1 MAMAPGHGVLLY
13 NLMKTARA
21 LLPDTRVINVSIPDY
36 LHEILGK
43 VGLTPDVVVGN
54 VNILEPILKYIIA
67 EKCQVSPESL
77 YIILAGNHC
86 MCMQIFQESALS
98 PCIPF
103 YLKVEENRRDV
114 TD

>member
-54 VNILEPILKYIIA
+54 VNFLEPILKYIIA
-67 EKCQVSPESL
+67 EKCQVSPESFIYYSCRKSL
-77 YIILAGNHC
+77 YVYANFSRKRSFSLYSILS
-86 MCMQIFQESALS
+86 QS
-98 PCIPF
+98 
-103 YLKVEENRRDV
+103 
-114 TD
+114 

>member
-43 VGLTPDVVVGN
+43 VGLAPDVVVGN
-54 VNILEPILKYIIA
+54 VDLLEPILKYTIV
-67 EKCQVSPESL
+67 EKRQVSPESL
-77 YIILAGNHC
+77 YIILAGHHF
-86 MCMQIFQESALS
+86 MYMQIF
-98 PCIPF
+98 
-103 YLKVEENRRDV
+103 
-114 TD
+114 